1 MLPTDQWEMLVAPW
15 SHLTL
20 TSKRSGINLIRTKNH
35 QLNKCLKRPEKDRE
49 SSDKIEDAFFD
60 CYSLDGARY
69 PESMIFSLKKI
80 LRLIYRGIIMRLEK

>member
-1 MLPTDQWEMLVAPW
+1 MSQ
-15 SHLTL
+15 
-20 TSKRSGINLIRTKNH
+20 
-35 QLNKCLKRPEKDRE
+35 EKDRE